1 MLVRVWK
8 FTSSIYVNK
17 TVKQGLVN
25 MEKPCVIFLNKA
37 KHMIKSTSMQTMWGN
52 LKFFKAVCSRGS
64 LMTQFTKLDIEKK
77 SRIKMIKEI
86 N

>member
-37 KHMIKSTSMQTMWGN
+37 KWSSPQACKLCEEISNFSKLYVPEGHWWPN
-52 LKFFKAVCSRGS
+52 LPSWIS
-64 LMTQFTKLDIEKK
+64 KK
-77 SRIKMIKEI
+77 NLE
-86 N
+86 